1 MRGGRAGNGINE
13 KDERATV
20 AGAGD
25 SGARRMRELGRRLK
39 RRRRGERWP
48 EFVWVA
54 GECRVAF
61 LSLSSFSVCEL
72 CAKT

>member
-1 MRGGRAGNGINE
+1 MRRTNARLWP
-13 KDERATV
+13 ERE
-20 AGAGD
+20 
-25 SGARRMRELGRRLK
+25 SLGARRMRELGRRLK

-61 LSLSSFSVCEL
+61 SFVEFV
-72 CAKT
+72 